1 MTRVKIC
8 VWYLMHE
15 IISKHKTNDMKTI
28 LVTGASGF
36 LGHHVVKELLRNP
49 EYEIVAIGGR
59 PEDKAN
65 PLPESPRLQFYT
77 LDKLFTENFTNV
89 DIVINCAFA
98 RSNDAQQLAG
108 AIAFTEQAIERF
120 VAFGVKSVINISS
133 QGVYE
138 RLPKG
143 ELSNEDSPIL
153 PIDLYSM
160 VKYSVESIFHVSAI
174 PYTTN
179 VRLASLMMPQRFLYF
194 FVKKA
199 KAGEAFTVTAPNQY
213 AALLDVKDAASGLV
227 AIANL
232 EPEKRAMTYN
242 LGIGCQYSLLEYAEM
257 VKTIGGK
264 LGYNVSFDV
273 ADNGTEVCAGMDCS
287 KLMKETGWVP
297 AFTKDMMITELF
309 NSI

>member
-1 MTRVKIC
+1 MR
-8 VWYLMHE
+8 
-15 IISKHKTNDMKTI
+15 TI

-36 LGHHVVKELLRNP
+36 LGHFVVKELLKKP
-49 EYEIVAIGGR
+49 EFEIVAIGGR
-59 PEDKAN
+59 PEDKVN
-65 PLPESPRLQFYT
+65 PLPESPRLRFYN
-77 LDKLFTENFTNV
+77 LDKLFTEDFTNV
-89 DIVINCAFA
+89 ETVINCAFA

-120 VAFGVKSVINISS
+120 VAIGVKSVINISS

-143 ELSNEDSPIL
+143 ELSKEDSPIL

-160 VKYSVESIFHVSAI
+160 VKYSVESMFHVSAI

-199 KAGEAFTVTAPNQY
+199 KAGESFTVTAPKQY
-213 AALLDVKDAASGLV
+213 AALLDVKDAASGLA

-232 EPEKRAMTYN
+232 APEKRAMTYN
-242 LGIGCQYSLLEYAEM
+242 LGIGRQYSLLEYAEA
-257 VKTIGGK
+257 VKTVGEK
-264 LGYNVSFDV
+264 LGYNVSFEV
-273 ADNGTEVCAGMDCS
+273 SDNGTEVCAGMDCQLIMKDCNWYPKVS
-287 KLMKETGWVP
+287 KEDMILKIFKE
-297 AFTKDMMITELF
+297 
-309 NSI
+309 

>member
-1 MTRVKIC
+1 MR
-8 VWYLMHE
+8 
-15 IISKHKTNDMKTI
+15 TI

-36 LGHHVVKELLRNP
+36 LGHFVVKELLKNP
-49 EYEIVAIGGR
+49 EFEIVAIGGR

-65 PLPESPRLQFYT
+65 PMPESPKLQFYT
-77 LDKLFTENFTNV
+77 LDKLFTKDFINV
-89 DIVINCAFA
+89 DTVINCAFA

-120 VAFGVKSVINISS
+120 EAVGVKSVINISS

-160 VKYSVESIFHVSAI
+160 VKYSVESMFHVSAI

-199 KAGEAFTVTAPNQY
+199 KAGESFTVTAPNQY
-213 AALLDVKDAASGLV
+213 AALLEVKDAASGLA

-232 EPEKRAMTYN
+232 APEKRAMTYN
-242 LGIGCQYSLLEYAEM
+242 LGIGRQYSLLEYAET
-257 VKTIGGK
+257 VKSIGDS
-264 LGYNVSFDV
+264 LGYNVTFDV
-273 ADNGTEVCAGMDCS
+273 ADSGTEVCAGMDCS
-287 KLMKETGWVP
+287 KLMEDTGWQPVIL
-297 AFTKDMMITELF
+297 KEEMIEELYKT
-309 NSI
+309 I

>member
-1 MTRVKIC
+1 MRTV
-8 VWYLMHE
+8 
-15 IISKHKTNDMKTI
+15 

-36 LGHHVVKELLRNP
+36 LGHYVVKELLNNP
-49 EYEIVAIGGR
+49 EFEIVAIGGR

-65 PLPESPRLQFYT
+65 PLPDSPQLRYYS
-77 LDKLFTENFTNV
+77 LDQLFTENYLGV
-89 DIVINCAFA
+89 DTVINCAFA
-98 RSNDAQQLAG
+98 RNNDAQQLA
-108 AIAFTEQAIERF
+108 AAVVFTEKAIERF
-120 VAFGVKSVINISS
+120 VAMGVKSVINIST

-138 RLPKG
+138 RLSKG

-160 VKYSVESIFHVSAI
+160 VKYSVESMFHVSGI

-213 AALLDVKDAASGLV
+213 AALFDVRDAASGLV
-227 AIANL
+227 AIASISA
-232 EPEKRAMTYN
+232 EHRDRTYN
-242 LGIGCQYSLLEYAEM
+242 LGIGCQYSLLEYAEA
-257 VKTIGGK
+257 VKAVGER
-264 LGYNVSFDV
+264 LGYKVTFDV

-287 KLMKETGWVP
+287 KLTQVTRWKPVV
-297 AFTKDMMITELF
+297 TKDKMIEDLF
-309 NSI
+309 NTIQ